1 LGYNQQD
8 DTLCVLERYLYV
20 LVITLGRI
28 ILEKLIVVFQLL
40 LIECL
45 QLLHFYRVPKLGLS
59 KIEMKF

>member
-1 LGYNQQD
+1 
-8 DTLCVLERYLYV
+8 VLERYLYV